1 GRHEKPDVQDE
12 CQGAGKR
19 GRKDG
24 HKGDLCS
31 PDHACQSSLPELRL
45 PERHVQLQYFPG
57 SAGSTTKKVKRKT
70 RGWNKGPSQG
80 LLSASLVGSV
90 DHSRLVE
97 NTANRGGSLEVKIHV
112 SESGMPPGLQKI
124 INALVENIEVPVR
137 EPQPKLQTLS

>member
-1 GRHEKPDVQDE
+1 TPHLHSFPTR
-12 CQGAGKR
+12 R
-19 GRKDG
+19 SS
-24 HKGDLCS
+24 DL
-31 PDHACQSSLPELRL
+31 ELRL

-97 NTANRGGSLEVKIHV
+97 NTANRGGSLEVKR
-112 SESGMPPGLQKI
+112 SEEHTSELQSR
-124 INALVENIEVPVR
+124 EN
-137 EPQPKLQTLS
+137 L